1 MIMEKTL
8 FYPNGSSQGFPVSS
22 RNDILAILKTKADNI
37 VAIDIR
43 AVSGEY
49 IVLARM
55 QGDASWLGLGKVNN
69 MI

>member
-1 MIMEKTL
+1 MIMGKTL

-22 RNDILAILKTKADNI
+22 RNDILTILKTKADNI
-37 VAIDIR
+37 VEIDIE
-43 AVSGEY
+43 VINGEY

-55 QGDASWLGLGKVNN
+55 QGDASWLSLGKVNS

>member
-1 MIMEKTL
+1 MGDTL

-22 RNDILAILKTKADNI
+22 RSDILSILKTKADNI
-37 VAIDIR
+37 VAIDIE
-43 AVSGEY
+43 VIKGEY

-55 QGDASWLGLGKVNN
+55 QGDASWLALGKVNN